1 MLGLVL
7 PTSKSVLLKTF
18 TLENCKEIYKIR
30 DNTEAIIE
38 YLEGLFVTS
47 DLNILEKF
55 YCLLHI
61 RDLCIG
67 NIIELRDYGFD
78 ISQIQDELVEIDDIK
93 KVINFNNNSITLNYP
108 KDFPLTTLYE
118 GNFIETIILDGET
131 IDFCN
136 LNSTDQDLILNYLP
150 LEIKTKITKFY
161 RKNIPKLKISFMLK
175 GDTINL
181 NLQDF
186 SIVSFLATILSP
198 IDDNT
203 YRDYI
208 FILSERMHDIT
219 YLQNCTFL
227 DIKDYM
233 ELYVK
238 ENKERNEEIKSKS

>member
-18 TLENCKEIYKIR
+18 TIENCKEIYNIR
-30 DNTEAIIE
+30 DNKEAVISF
-38 YLEGLFVTS
+38 LDNFFLTS
-47 DLNILEKF
+47 NLNILEKF

-78 ISQIQDELVEIDDIK
+78 ISQIQDELVEIDNIK

-108 KDFPLTTLYE
+108 KAFPVTTLYE
-118 GNFIETIILDGET
+118 GNFIETIILDDET

-136 LNSTDQDLILNYLP
+136 LNSTDQALILNYLP
-150 LEIKTKITKFY
+150 LEIKTEVTKFY
-161 RKNIPKLKISFMLK
+161 KKHISKLEINFTLK

-181 NLQDF
+181 NLHDSF
-186 SIVSFLATILSP
+186 IVSFLATILSP
-198 IDDNT
+198 IDNNAF
-203 YRDYI
+203 RDYI

-219 YLQNCTFL
+219 FLQNCTFL

-238 ENKERNEEIKSKS
+238 ENKERNDEVKNKS